1 MKKRLLTIAALTA
14 CLTAGVATAQE
25 QRNRLETNLP
35 GVTTAGLPPEGF
47 DHLTASEDELA
58 LYGFPP
64 KPDEMMEPAGY
75 ASWKRAMAASKE
87 RISPRLEQTRVS
99 HGPARQVADSTG
111 TSTNWSGVV
120 DFGGATTYEQTT
132 SFHFVNADYV
142 VPVATQPY
150 GVCTGSWVYSSTWV
164 GIDGWN
170 SNDVLQAGTSSNAYC
185 GASGTATEY
194 FAWYEWFPNYAVRI
208 SNFPIAPGDDLYI
221 EVWNTTATQGYAYI
235 TNYST
240 NKSVT
245 LGFTAPAGTKL
256 VGNSAEWV
264 IERPGINGS
273 QSNLANYVS
282 DYFSNCLASTWS
294 HVSYNLSN
302 ASALQLTM
310 VDNAGQ
316 PISFPT
322 VLGSSA
328 IWFKD
333 EGSAR

>member
-1 MKKRLLTIAALTA
+1 
-14 CLTAGVATAQE
+14 
-25 QRNRLETNLP
+25 
-35 GVTTAGLPPEGF
+35 
-47 DHLTASEDELA
+47 
-58 LYGFPP
+58 
-64 KPDEMMEPAGY
+64 MEPAAY

-120 DFGGATTYEQTT
+120 DFGGATAYEQTT

-150 GVCTGSWVYSSTWV
+150 GVCTGGWVYSSTWV

-170 SNDVLQAGTSSNAYC
+170 SPDVLQAGTSSNAYC
-185 GASGTATEY
+185 GTSGTSTEY

-208 SNFPIAPGDDLYI
+208 NNFPIAPGDDLYI

-273 QSNLANYVS
+273 TSNLANYVS

-294 HVSYNLSN
+294 HVSYNPSN